1 MKLFHL
7 NLVSLKI
14 SLFIFSGISLFL
26 VRSEKDLDNEDI
38 EFSPE
43 FTHQIF
49 GEK

>member
-14 SLFIFSGISLFL
+14 LFIFSGISLFL